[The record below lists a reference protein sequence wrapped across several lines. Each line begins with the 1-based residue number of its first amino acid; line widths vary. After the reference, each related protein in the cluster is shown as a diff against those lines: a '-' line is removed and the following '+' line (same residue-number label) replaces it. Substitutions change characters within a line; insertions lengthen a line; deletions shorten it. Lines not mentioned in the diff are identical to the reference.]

1 MRLERKGEI
10 EIENLLVQFHFLQR
24 LSQCRRLLEKEIL
37 PASHHDLH
45 HHHRDHHHDHHHQSL
60 CPTGTA
66 RWRTWTRS
74 SWQTWTPSAT
84 PSTTSRRS
92 RGTLA
97 GEISIHV
104 LILVIAKSVR
114 MSSSVKLQLGL
125 NVQNISTFTSY
136 KAEFCVYLM
145 IVY

>member
-97 GEISIHV
+97 GEIPIHV
-104 LILVIAKSVR
+104 CTYIA
-114 MSSSVKLQLGL
+114 GYCEEYE
-125 NVQNISTFTSY
+125 NVFLRKTSIWP
-136 KAEFCVYLM
+136 KCSEYL
-145 IVY
+145 